1 MDRQIEREKMIM
13 IETKGQTDREGEND
27 G

>member
-1 MDRQIEREKMIM
+1 MDRQIEREKKIM